1 VRLRSIAGSLLS
13 KEGAVSRVT
22 AIADDDDVAA
32 GSMPASIASKC
43 PHRVAM
49 DLHWDVHFL

>member
-1 VRLRSIAGSLLS
+1 MAGSLLS

-22 AIADDDDVAA
+22 AVADDDDVAA
-32 GSMPASIASKC
+32 GSMPASMASKC